1 MMMEAKK
8 SRFFDIDW
16 RWWLTVLLVSAIAA
30 GAGFAVGMWLG
41 R

>member
-1 MMMEAKK
+1 MKTETKQ
-8 SRFFDIDW
+8 RYIDW
-16 RWWLTVLLVSAIAA
+16 RWWLTVLLVSAVAA